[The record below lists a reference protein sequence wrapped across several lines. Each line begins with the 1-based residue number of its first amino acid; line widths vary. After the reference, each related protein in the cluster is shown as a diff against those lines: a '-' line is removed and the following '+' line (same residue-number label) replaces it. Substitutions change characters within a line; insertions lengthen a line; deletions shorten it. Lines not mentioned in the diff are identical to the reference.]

1 LALSEYSKHD
11 LNNPKGDI
19 VLWGGGMEILEVLDL
34 KVFLLALMVPMSMS
48 VFADFSAQ
56 TSVYRVMFGE
66 DEGVNERERED
77 CWNLITEK
85 IHKNM
90 LDQKVESVASCINS
104 KTRKRVVFVGKDYAF
119 DNVMDVLV
127 DELRRFATRMM
138 AVHEVDWTMG
148 EEKLEG
154 TCFSMRKLSVDY
166 VYDR

>member
-48 VFADFSAQ
+48 VFAGFSAQ

-77 CWNLITEK
+77 CWNLITGT
-85 IHKNM
+85 IHQNM
-90 LDQKVESVASCINS
+90 L
-104 KTRKRVVFVGKDYAF
+104 
-119 DNVMDVLV
+119 
-127 DELRRFATRMM
+127 
-138 AVHEVDWTMG
+138 
-148 EEKLEG
+148 EK
-154 TCFSMRKLSVDY
+154 
-166 VYDR
+166 